1 MLDFLFQFN
10 QFSSSKLFS
19 LTAAAA
25 VVVGQPTSW
34 PVSLSSRSAYHQFN
48 HFSIHEFA

>member
-25 VVVGQPTSW
+25 VVVGQPTMPAGQPIINSTIF
-34 PVSLSSRSAYHQFN
+34 FN
-48 HFSIHEFA
+48 S

>member
-25 VVVGQPTSW
+25 VVVGQPTM
-34 PVSLSSRSAYHQFN
+34 PAGQLVSLSSIQPY
-48 HFSIHEFA
+48 FSIHEFA

>member
-1 MLDFLFQFN
+1 MLDFLLQFN

-25 VVVGQPTSW
+25 VVVGQPTNQPAGQPIINSTIF
-34 PVSLSSRSAYHQFN
+34 FN
-48 HFSIHEFA
+48 S